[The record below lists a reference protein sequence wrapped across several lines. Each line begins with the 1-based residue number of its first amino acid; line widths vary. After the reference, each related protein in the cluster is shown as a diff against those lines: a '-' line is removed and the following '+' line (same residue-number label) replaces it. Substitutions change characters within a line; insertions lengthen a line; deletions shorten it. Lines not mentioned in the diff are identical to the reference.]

1 MEEVKRA
8 LARTN
13 LAQAALLMLPWTLL
27 QVGGFWAVRI
37 NLALRM
43 R

>member
-13 LAQAALLMLPWTLL
+13 LAQAALLTLPWTLL
-27 QVGGFWAVRI
+27 QVGGFWAAAFP
-37 NLALRM
+37 LWD
-43 R
+43 